1 MTSVRFTFNCYFKF
15 MKNSGLSVL
24 PLLRSCFDE
33 NCVTLVLFYILCGVS
48 ESCFVV
54 GVNFAVNI

>member
-1 MTSVRFTFNCYFKF
+1 